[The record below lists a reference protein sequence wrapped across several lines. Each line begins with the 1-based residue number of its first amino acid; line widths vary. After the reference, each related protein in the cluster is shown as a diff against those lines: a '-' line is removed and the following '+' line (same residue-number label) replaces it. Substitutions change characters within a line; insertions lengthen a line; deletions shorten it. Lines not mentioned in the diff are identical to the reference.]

1 MGRMTSHISW
11 KIKNVPN
18 HQPVYIYIRIYI
30 KYCDDINYSK
40 YYHIFP
46 YTSDYDCDK
55 LEYNGYYLQYHYNHP
70 SIMWVK
76 QCHKSPMTGNGKHTI
91 FKNGDLGVGL
101 LLLLK
106 HYIYIYREI
115 ERDDIN
121 YSNYIIAIIV
131 QQNHIDYYIYGD
143 YIYQKITTMYQ

>member
-1 MGRMTSHISW
+1 MNWLVVLTILQNMSSSMGRMTSHVSW

-18 HQPVYIYIRIYI
+18 HQPVYIYVYILNIVMITTIVNIIIYF
-30 KYCDDINYSK
+30 
-40 YYHIFP
+40 HILVIMIVI
-46 YTSDYDCDK
+46 K

-101 LLLLK
+101 
-106 HYIYIYREI
+106 
-115 ERDDIN
+115 
-121 YSNYIIAIIV
+121 
-131 QQNHIDYYIYGD
+131 
-143 YIYQKITTMYQ
+143 